1 MNNDIEID
9 NDDFDMME
17 VDYANA
23 GEPVFYLYVEM
34 DKQKNVILI
43 PLFR

>member
-1 MNNDIEID
+1 MNSDIEID

-34 DKQKNVILI
+34 GETKNVILI